1 MDSNVSTTTQ
11 TSHFNFNTGYSTS
24 NRENAKIFNPDALR
38 DTFKQVRP
46 VEDMTKIGAKLP
58 EETVVDRTNNSI
70 NLAAGTTI
78 NLNGGYKLILSA
90 QHGFELSGEVGD
102 EKYFKEAREIRGAL
116 NRLLQNTASDT
127 TRHLEDRLEDY
138 DQWEKYISQVLSKYG
153 IDTSK
158 DFTFNGMKFVR
169 NDEGKLES
177 QRESDAKLAYKIQTA
192 NNQTYEFA
200 DERTKKLI
208 AYRTDYYL
216 QTAPEEVKNLWNDTM
231 KEMGIN
237 PFSERAG
244 STIGQLAMEQ
254 DFATGG
260 NDQLFGNSVESSIEA
275 VNKILERIE
284 NPLGTVTEE
293 KSIDLQEEKEFYT
306 TFLSKLKGS
315 IGIS

>member
-1 MDSNVSTTTQ
+1 MDSTVSTDTQ
-11 TSHFNFNTGYSTS
+11 TSYFNFNTGYSTS
-24 NRENAKIFNPDALR
+24 NKENTKFFDPDALR
-38 DTFKQVRP
+38 DTFKQIRP
-46 VEDMTKIGAKLP
+46 VEDLTKMVAKLP
-58 EETVVDRTNNSI
+58 ARTTVDCSTNSI

-102 EKYFKEAREIRGAL
+102 ENNYQQASEIRGAL
-116 NRLLQNTASDT
+116 NRLLQNTATDT
-127 TRHLEDRLEDY
+127 TRYLEDRLKDY
-138 DQWEKYISQVLSKYG
+138 DKWEKYISQVLSNYG
-153 IDTSK
+153 IDTSR
-158 DFTFNGMKFVR
+158 DFIVNGMKFTR

-177 QRESDAKLAYKIQTA
+177 QRESDAKRAYEIQTA

-208 AYRTDYYL
+208 AYRTNYYL
-216 QTAPEEVKNLWNDTM
+216 QTVPEQVKNLWNDTL
-231 KEMGIN
+231 KETGIN

-260 NDQLFGNSVESSIEA
+260 NDQLFGDSVESSIEA

-293 KSIDLQEEKEFYT
+293 KRIDLQEEKEFYQS
-306 TFLSKLKGS
+306 FLSKLECL
-315 IGIS
+315 